1 MVQAASTNRLTVLL
15 ADEPDGSAATI
26 GRLLEPQGVE
36 TIVAHSGPEALDIL
50 KTHPVHVAV
59 LDVQMPQL
67 GGLQVI
73 RLMRALA
80 SPPPAI
86 LLADNMSNY
95 LLREA
100 LGMQV
105 FSVLPKPVQM
115 NALLD
120 AVARVLRRYH
130 DSRWPSHG

>member
-1 MVQAASTNRLTVLL
+1 MVQHESQSRFTVLL
-15 ADEPDGSAATI
+15 ADEPDGSHVAI
-26 GRLLEPQGVE
+26 SHLLEPQGVQ
-36 TIVAHSGPEALDIL
+36 TLFAHSGPEALDL
-50 KTHPVHVAV
+50 MKSRAVHVVV

-73 RLMRALA
+73 RLMRGLA

-86 LLADNMSNY
+86 LLADHVSNY

-100 LGMQV
+100 LGMHV
-105 FSVLPKPVQM
+105 FSVLPKPVQLDS
-115 NALLD
+115 LLD

-130 DSRWPSHG
+130 ASRWPA